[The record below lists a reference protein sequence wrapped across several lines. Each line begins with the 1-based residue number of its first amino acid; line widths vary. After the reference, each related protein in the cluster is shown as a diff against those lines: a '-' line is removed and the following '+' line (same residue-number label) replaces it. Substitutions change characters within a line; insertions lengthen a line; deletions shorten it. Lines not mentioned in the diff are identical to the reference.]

1 MELIEPSEF
10 TKQIIRFPD
19 EDYRAFQIDLANAPL
34 QGPVLRGYGGFRK
47 ARMAFPSAGI
57 GKSGGARVIYLHIP
71 ETDQIHLFAIYG
83 KSSKTSLTQAEQ
95 NDLRKIAQQIRN
107 SEGARC
113 NAV

>member
-1 MELIEPSEF
+1 MELIESYDF

-19 EDYRAFQIDLANAPL
+19 EDYRAFQIDLADDPL
-34 QGPVLRGYGGFRK
+34 QGPVLRGCGGFRK

-95 NDLRKIAQQIRN
+95 NTLRKIAQQIRN
-107 SEGARC
+107 SQGARRD
-113 NAV
+113 AV